1 MKKSSDLFNLP
12 IIALREGGEIGKVRD
27 LVIDP
32 QNRRIPALMVEDRE
46 WFRNPKVVLY
56 TSIKALGDDAVIV
69 ETISDVSS
77 LAQANELD
85 PLLEQQVRILN
96 TRCLS
101 TEGRFMGRVSE
112 FLIDTDTGRI
122 TGIEITSPSSTQKPI
137 LVPAESII
145 TLTSD
150 LAIIE
155 EREAAARPQPQPTKL
170 VDLPVASTE
179 PASKPVMA
187 AQEAIKPLREKEAPE
202 FVPAKAAENK
212 TRSEGGVRKV
222 LEERQDAY
230 LLGKEVRRDVLADDG
245 NIIIRSGETIS
256 PEIIQRA
263 KEADKYLALSFSIRR
278 A

>member
-32 QNRRIPALMVEDRE
+32 QNRRISALLVEDHE

-69 ETISDVSS
+69 ETRSDVSS
-77 LAQANELD
+77 LAQTNELD

-101 TEGRFMGRVSE
+101 TEGRFMGRVGE
-112 FLIDTDTGRI
+112 FLIDTDTGKI
-122 TGIEITSPSSTQKPI
+122 TGVEITSPSSTQKPI

-170 VDLPVASTE
+170 VDLPLASTK
-179 PASKPVMA
+179 PASKPVMV
-187 AQEAIKPLREKEAPE
+187 AQEATKPLREKEAPE

-230 LLGKEVRRDVLADDG
+230 LLGKEVRRNVLADDG
-245 NIIIRSGETIS
+245 NIIIKTGETIS
-256 PEIIQRA
+256 PEIIQKA

>member
-32 QNRRIPALMVEDRE
+32 QNRRISALLVEDHE

-69 ETISDVSS
+69 ETRSDVSS
-77 LAQANELD
+77 LAQTNELD
-85 PLLEQQVRILN
+85 PLLEQQVRVLN

-112 FLIDTDTGRI
+112 FFIDTDTGKI
-122 TGIEITSPSSTQKPI
+122 TGFEITSPSSTQKPI
-137 LVPAESII
+137 LVPTERILTVTSGLII
-145 TLTSD
+145 T
-150 LAIIE
+150 E

-170 VDLPVASTE
+170 VDLPVSSNEAISE
-179 PASKPVMA
+179 PVVAAREASKTEWEKQAPVF
-187 AQEAIKPLREKEAPE
+187 APTKSVE
-202 FVPAKAAENK
+202 SKA
-212 TRSEGGVRKV
+212 RSEGGVRKV

-245 NIIIRSGETIS
+245 SIIIKTGETIS
-256 PEIIQRA
+256 PDIIQKA

>member
-12 IIALREGGEIGKVRD
+12 IVTLREGGEIGKVRD

-32 QNRRIPALMVEDRE
+32 QNRRISALLVEDRE

-69 ETISDVSS
+69 ETRGDVSS
-77 LAQANELD
+77 LAQTNELD
-85 PLLEQQVRILN
+85 PLLENQVRVLN
-96 TRCLS
+96 ARCLS

-112 FLIDTDTGRI
+112 FLIDTDTGKI
-122 TGIEITSPSSTQKPI
+122 TDVEITSPSSTQKPI

-179 PASKPVMA
+179 PASKPVMV
-187 AQEAIKPLREKEAPE
+187 AQEATNPLREKQAPV
-202 FVPAKAAENK
+202 FAPTKSAESK
-212 TRSEGGVRKV
+212 ERSEGGVRKV

-245 NIIIRSGETIS
+245 NIIIKTGETIS
-256 PEIIQRA
+256 PEIIQKA